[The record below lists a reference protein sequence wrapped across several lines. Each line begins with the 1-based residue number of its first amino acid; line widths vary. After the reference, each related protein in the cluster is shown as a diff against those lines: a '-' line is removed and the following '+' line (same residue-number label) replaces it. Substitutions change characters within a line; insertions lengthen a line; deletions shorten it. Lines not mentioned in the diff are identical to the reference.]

1 LTGPRGTR
9 SVKIGRGFRQGSS
22 LSPILLNLL
31 SEYLTKEVL
40 ERVEDFKI
48 GGQVTHTVKYAD
60 DLVLPAKG
68 ETQL

>member
-1 LTGPRGTR
+1 LEEDLDKE
-9 SVKIGRGFRQGSS
+9 VV

-40 ERVEDFKI
+40 ARGGGFKI

-60 DLVLPAKG
+60 GLVILAKG
-68 ETQL
+68 ETLL